1 MKGLRWGAVV
11 VGALLLAG
19 CRTDGP
25 IAMRGSPGSDGRLAS
40 NPWSLERGFMF
51 KGTVTAEYSDVLVLE
66 DKWGK
71 QRYLRIRDDT
81 RYYQDGRQVGREFLA
96 PGSTVRASFA
106 NNDTELIARE
116 IIILEDVGEADPLQI
131 PDRTNNLP

>member
-1 MKGLRWGAVV
+1 MKGLGWSAAV

-25 IAMRGSPGSDGRLAS
+25 IATRRSSGSDGLMAR

-71 QRYLRIRDDT
+71 QRHLRIRDDT
-81 RYYQDGRQVGREFLA
+81 RYYQDGKQVGREFLA
-96 PGSTVRASFA
+96 PGSLVRASYA
-106 NNDTELIARE
+106 NNDTEMIARE
-116 IIILEDVGEADPLQI
+116 IIILEDVGGADPLQI
-131 PDRTNNLP
+131 PDRANNLP